1 MFFEGG
7 ERNELLLYGRGVE
20 RDSNMFLSLYD
31 LFKENITEKLNVT
44 SRRNLNS

>member
-1 MFFEGG
+1 MFWAGA
-7 ERNELLLYGRGVE
+7 ERNELLYGRGVE

-31 LFKENITEKLNVT
+31 LFKENITEKLNVR